1 MSKALVP
8 DRRQGTLFDDR
19 AETLPVPTFEALHP
33 EISEPELQFAKTV
46 EGERKNLRKAVVTL
60 ATNPQFSAQH
70 AIAEDV
76 LDQFDKLKGGKLGE
90 AVEDLH
96 LPFEAFGG
104 VRNRRLIAL
113 GKTHRAQE
121 VFREKAGLQFQ
132 KAPEHIGRTLR
143 DAMRNVRELMRNPAS
158 QKQWAYMHAGHRA
171 LND

>member
-1 MSKALVP
+1 MSKTLVP
-8 DRRQGTLFDDR
+8 DRKQRVLFGDQ

-33 EISEPELQFAKTV
+33 KLSEPELQFAKTV
-46 EGERKNLRKAVVTL
+46 EGERRNLREAVVTL
-60 ATNPQFSAQH
+60 ATNPQFSDQH
-70 AIAEDV
+70 AIAQDV
-76 LDQFDKLKGGKLGE
+76 LDQFDELEGRKLGE

-121 VFREKAGLQFQ
+121 VFREKAELQFQ

-143 DAMRNVRELMRNPAS
+143 DIMRGLRELLRDPAARE
-158 QKQWAYMHAGHRA
+158 QWARMRAGHRA